1 MEAIL
6 DFINSKV
13 REEHGN
19 RITIDSMWIDAN
31 VDSFGTTMVFLEMD
45 EKYGCFDKDWLSA
58 SKISELSIK
67 EIVKKVLDESTKL

>member
-45 EKYGCFDKDWLSA
+45 EKYGCFDKDWLSVT
-58 SKISELSIK
+58 KISELSIK